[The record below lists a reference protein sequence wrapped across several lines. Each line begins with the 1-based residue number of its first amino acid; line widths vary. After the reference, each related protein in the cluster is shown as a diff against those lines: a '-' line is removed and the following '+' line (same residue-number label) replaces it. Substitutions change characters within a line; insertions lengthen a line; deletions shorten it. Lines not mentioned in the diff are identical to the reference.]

1 MKRFAFFVILAALAA
16 AAAPALGYDARV
28 KDIARVEGARGNQ
41 LLGYGLVVG
50 LDGSG
55 DTRQTVFTTQAL
67 ANMLERMGATVDP
80 QQIKVKNVAA
90 VLVTADLP
98 PFLKPGDRVDVTVS
112 SLGDAKSLQGGTL
125 VQTPLRGA
133 DSQTYAVAQGPVSIG
148 GFSAAAAGAQ
158 VTKNHATVGRIPQGA
173 YVEKAV
179 PMPLVKGGVLAVSLN
194 SPDFATASRVAEA
207 INDSLGASVARADD
221 AATVSVTVP
230 PSYAERTVDLIA
242 AVEAISVQ
250 PDAPARVVINER
262 TGTVVIGAEVR
273 VAPCAVSQGGLTV
286 EITTEQVVSQP
297 PPFAPKGAKT
307 TVVPQS
313 QITAK
318 EPPAALASVTG
329 TTIQELMRS
338 LNAMQVTPRDVIAL
352 LQAMKQAGALQAELE
367 IM

>member
-1 MKRFAFFVILAALAA
+1 MKRLAAALILAALALSA
-16 AAAPALGYDARV
+16 IPALAYEARV

-55 DTRQTVFTTQAL
+55 DTRQTIFTTQAL

-80 QQIKVKNVAA
+80 TQIKVKNVAA
-90 VLVTADLP
+90 VIVTADLP
-98 PFLKPGDRVDVTVS
+98 PFLKPGDRLDVTVS

-125 VQTPLRGA
+125 LQTPLRGA

-158 VTKNHATVGRIPQGA
+158 VTKNHPTVGRIPQGA
-173 YVEKAV
+173 YVERAV
-179 PMPLVKGGVLAVSLN
+179 AMPLVKDNSVSISLN
-194 SPDFATASRVAEA
+194 SPDFATAARIAEA
-207 INDSLGASVARADD
+207 VNKVLGASVARADD
-221 AATVSVTVP
+221 AGGVTVTVP
-230 PSYAERTVDLIA
+230 AAYQGRTVDLIA
-242 AVEAISVQ
+242 AIGGASVE

-273 VAPCAVSQGGLTV
+273 VAPVAVSQGGLTV
-286 EITTEQVVSQP
+286 EITTEHIVAPAAPFSP
-297 PPFAPKGAKT
+297 PGNKA
-307 TVVPQS
+307 TVVPQG

-318 EPPAALASVTG
+318 EPSVTLAPVTG

-338 LNAMQVTPRDVIAL
+338 LNAMQVTPRDIIAL